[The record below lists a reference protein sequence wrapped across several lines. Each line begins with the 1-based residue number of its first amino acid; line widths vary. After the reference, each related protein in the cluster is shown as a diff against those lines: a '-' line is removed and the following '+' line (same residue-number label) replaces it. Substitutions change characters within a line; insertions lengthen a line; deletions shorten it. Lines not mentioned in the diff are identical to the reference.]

1 MGKATRWLKGLFGM
15 KKEKEQ
21 SNRSG
26 PLFMDKKE
34 KGNGNKSGPLFLDR
48 KEKKQLRKDHQGHMN
63 QTGSWYRSNVDEKHN
78 DYNKKT
84 CFLRSLSHGSSRESV
99 LFISREWW
107 AAVIIQS
114 LFRGY
119 LVCLLDQ
126 NLCFLEKFMLTFKDV
141 FFIMCSCLFFSVSTN
156 LCHLLN
162 LIVFII

>member
-1 MGKATRWLKGLFGM
+1 
-15 KKEKEQ
+15 
-21 SNRSG
+21 
-26 PLFMDKKE
+26 MDKKE

-48 KEKKQLRKDHQGHMN
+48 KEKKQLRKDHQGDKN

-141 FFIMCSCLFFSVSTN
+141 FFYHVFLSVFFCFHKFMSFAEFDCFHHMMFCLLAFQFK
-156 LCHLLN
+156 LCHLFLSGAKSSSST
-162 LIVFII
+162 